1 MTRARRVPPVPV
13 TTWLFGEMRAWELLP
28 LRTRCGSARC
38 VASSS
43 PTDQGSRQAA
53 VVAKPKARWLVVC
66 SCGWTREASTAW
78 AAQSV
83 SKLHQKLAPT
93 DVEHVT
99 RVEPTPGALAEV
111 LDGGLDGNYVWS
123 TCSRGVQ
130 IVHPASTSPAAPLID

>member
-99 RVEPTPGALAEV
+99 RVEPTPGALAR
-111 LDGGLDGNYVWS
+111 YS
-123 TCSRGVQ
+123 T
-130 IVHPASTSPAAPLID
+130 AA